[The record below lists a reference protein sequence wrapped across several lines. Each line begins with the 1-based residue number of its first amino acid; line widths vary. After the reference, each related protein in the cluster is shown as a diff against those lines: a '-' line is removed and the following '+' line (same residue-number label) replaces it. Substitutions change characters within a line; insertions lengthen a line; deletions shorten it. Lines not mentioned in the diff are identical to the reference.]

1 MNLRGGSLDKN
12 VLPPTNMIFFTF
24 SSRHWP
30 GLPLQARLSLFPNS
44 SALNHPSLP
53 SSSFRS
59 LMPPPPP
66 LPLPGGGDHGGFPRD
81 FELLR
86 PIRRRRTQIGKVDGR
101 SESRVDGESSAS
113 GSLHAEKGRIV
124 RRQIRGR
131 ILVQVRAPSKSR
143 KIRSICIFSHIHAT
157 L

>member
-59 LMPPPPP
+59 LMPPPLLFHFQAVVITEVSRETLNFFAQFVDDGPKLEKLMEEVNQELTANPP
-66 LPLPGGGDHGGFPRD
+66 LPGAYTPKRGELCAAKFEDGFWYR
-81 FELLR
+81 
-86 PIRRRRTQIGKVDGR
+86 
-101 SESRVDGESSAS
+101 
-113 GSLHAEKGRIV
+113 
-124 RRQIRGR
+124 
-131 ILVQVRAPSKSR
+131 
-143 KIRSICIFSHIHAT
+143 
-157 L
+157 